1 MSGAALG
8 WAWKLPVPMSSAKFV
23 LIAFADQTTSDLAFM
38 SLASICEMTGQDRK
52 TVVANIARLVEW
64 GLIEDTGERRGRTG
78 QIPVYRLKMGE
89 GLFDNAHY
97 DPKRPE
103 NGTVP
108 KTEPVP
114 KTDGNST
121 VFPMKQSQKRYSD
134 PRALDPRADPIHTP
148 RACDPAAAPAVA
160 RSPDAATP
168 TPTPGALATRA
179 MIEAGMPA
187 TRVNPSHPELLAA
200 LKTVTAQELADV
212 TRELISHGT
221 GPPAMVYV
229 IRTAVGRR
237 RTADHQQGTHDEP
250 ATHQP
255 GNPGRAAAGRARSAV
270 GRQIEAIRRRRA
282 REAGGAAPAGP
293 AGAAAG
299 GPDG

>member
-8 WAWKLPVPMSSAKFV
+8 WAWKQPVPMAAAKFV
-23 LIAFADQTTSDLAFM
+23 LVAFADQTTSDLAFM
-38 SLASICEMTGQDRK
+38 SLAAISDMTGLDRK
-52 TVVANIARLVEW
+52 TVVASIARLIEW

-78 QIPVYRLKMGE
+78 QIPVYRMMLGE

-97 DPKRPE
+97 DQKNPKS
-103 NGTVP
+103 GTVP

-121 VFPMKQSQKRYSD
+121 AFPTKQSQKRYSD
-134 PRALDPRADPIHTP
+134 PRALDPRADPIHPP
-148 RACDPAAAPAVA
+148 RARDAAPVPAEA
-160 RSPDAATP
+160 QSPDVT

-237 RTADHQQGTHDEP
+237 RTADHQQETTDADRATRVRGVQSSP
-250 ATHQP
+250 A
-255 GNPGRAAAGRARSAV
+255 ADRARSAV
-270 GRQIEAIRRRRA
+270 GRQLEAIKRRRA
-282 REAGGAAPAGP
+282 REAGGTMRVDTASPPAG
-293 AGAAAG
+293 GTN
-299 GPDG
+299 